1 METATARNLGR
12 RGRLVNR
19 IETTENQTH
28 GELLAGQD
36 GTVYLLVRGFG
47 TRRQDGVGRRDQ
59 RASPETSAR
68 DEEGRPC
75 VHLSHWRRK
84 TDRWDCRGR
93 IRTVS

>member
-1 METATARNLGR
+1 METVTARNVGR

-19 IETTENQTH
+19 IETMENQTY
-28 GELLAGQD
+28 GALLAAQD
-36 GTVYLLVRGFG
+36 GTDCLLVRGLG

-59 RASPETSAR
+59 RAGPETSAR

-84 TDRWDCRGR
+84 TDRWDRRGR
-93 IRTVS
+93 IRAVS